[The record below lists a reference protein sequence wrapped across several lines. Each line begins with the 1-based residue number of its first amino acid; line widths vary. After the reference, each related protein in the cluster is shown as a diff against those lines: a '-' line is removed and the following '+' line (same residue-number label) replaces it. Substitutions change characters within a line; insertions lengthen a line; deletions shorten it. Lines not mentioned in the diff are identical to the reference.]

1 MCGSKYLKKQKKM
14 LRAVLRTVLAKIPGL
29 WLERFTSHV
38 SRPEETPMKIW
49 IIEPD
54 ETCVTTLLKD
64 QLNRM
69 GEENAVPPSLDSDAR
84 LREERRLFPR
94 IPCFLLVDY
103 AMQGCAYRAFIRN
116 ISAEG
121 AFIESHG
128 LVPHGSDISLVI
140 SILDHQHPVKITG
153 EIVRIREEGLAVRF
167 DPAADLLLAKLPL

>member
-1 MCGSKYLKKQKKM
+1 
-14 LRAVLRTVLAKIPGL
+14 
-29 WLERFTSHV
+29 
-38 SRPEETPMKIW
+38 MKIW
-49 IIEPD
+49 NIDPD
-54 ETCVTTLLKD
+54 EACVTSLLKD

-69 GEENAVPPSLDSDAR
+69 GEESRVLPSLDSDNR
-84 LREERRLFPR
+84 LREEKRLFPR

-103 AMQGCAYRAFIRN
+103 ATQGCAYRAFIRN

-128 LVPHGSDISLVI
+128 PFPHGPDISLVI

-167 DPAADLLLAKLPL
+167 DPAADLLLANLPL

>member
-1 MCGSKYLKKQKKM
+1 
-14 LRAVLRTVLAKIPGL
+14 
-29 WLERFTSHV
+29 
-38 SRPEETPMKIW
+38 MKIW

-69 GEENAVPPSLDSDAR
+69 GEQSRVLPSLNSDGR

-103 AMQGCAYRAFIRN
+103 ATQGCAYRAFVRN
-116 ISAEG
+116 ISVEG
-121 AFIESHG
+121 AFIESYG
-128 LVPHGSDISLVI
+128 PVPHGRDISLVI

-167 DPAADLLLAKLPL
+167 DPVADLLLANLPL

>member
-1 MCGSKYLKKQKKM
+1 
-14 LRAVLRTVLAKIPGL
+14 
-29 WLERFTSHV
+29 
-38 SRPEETPMKIW
+38 MKIW

-69 GEENAVPPSLDSDAR
+69 GEETGVLPSLDSDDR
-84 LREERRLFPR
+84 LRGERRLFPR

-103 AMQGCAYRAFIRN
+103 VIQGCAFRAFIRN

-128 LVPHGSDISLVI
+128 LVPLGSDISLVI
-140 SILDHQHPVKITG
+140 SILDRQQPVKITG
-153 EIVRIREEGLAVRF
+153 EIVQTREDGLAVRF
-167 DPAADLLLAKLPL
+167 DPLADLLLANLPL

>member
-1 MCGSKYLKKQKKM
+1 
-14 LRAVLRTVLAKIPGL
+14 
-29 WLERFTSHV
+29 
-38 SRPEETPMKIW
+38 MKTW

-54 ETCVTTLLKD
+54 ETCVTTLLKN

-69 GEENAVPPSLDSDAR
+69 GEEARVLPSLDSDDR

-103 AMQGCAYRAFIRN
+103 ATQDCAYRAFIRD
-116 ISAEG
+116 ISVEG

-128 LVPHGSDISLVI
+128 PVPHGPDISLVI
-140 SILDHQHPVKITG
+140 SILDRQYPVKITG

-167 DPAADLLLAKLPL
+167 DPVVDLLLANLPL

>member
-1 MCGSKYLKKQKKM
+1 
-14 LRAVLRTVLAKIPGL
+14 
-29 WLERFTSHV
+29 
-38 SRPEETPMKIW
+38 MKIW

-69 GEENAVPPSLDSDAR
+69 GEETATPPSLDSDDR

-103 AMQGCAYRAFIRN
+103 VMQGCAYRAFIRN

-128 LVPHGSDISLVI
+128 LVPHGPDISLVI
-140 SILDHQHPVKITG
+140 SILDRQHPVKITG
-153 EIVRIREEGLAVRF
+153 EIVQTREDGLAVRF
-167 DPAADLLLAKLPL
+167 DPVADLLLANLPL

>member
-1 MCGSKYLKKQKKM
+1 
-14 LRAVLRTVLAKIPGL
+14 
-29 WLERFTSHV
+29 
-38 SRPEETPMKIW
+38 MKIW
-49 IIEPD
+49 IIKPD
-54 ETCVTTLLKD
+54 ETCVTTLLKE

-69 GEENAVPPSLDSDAR
+69 GEEAGVPSSLDPDDR

-103 AMQGCAYRAFIRN
+103 VMQGCAFRAFIRN
-116 ISAEG
+116 ISVEG

-140 SILDHQHPVKITG
+140 SILDRQHPVKITG

-167 DPAADLLLAKLPL
+167 DPAADLLLANLPL

>member
-1 MCGSKYLKKQKKM
+1 
-14 LRAVLRTVLAKIPGL
+14 
-29 WLERFTSHV
+29 
-38 SRPEETPMKIW
+38 MKIW

-64 QLNRM
+64 QLSLV
-69 GEENAVPPSLDSDAR
+69 GEKTGVLPSVDSDDR
-84 LREERRLFPR
+84 LREEKRLFPR

-103 AMQGCAYRAFIRN
+103 ATQGCAYRAFIRN

-128 LVPHGSDISLVI
+128 PFPHGPDISLVI

-153 EIVRIREEGLAVRF
+153 EIVQIREEGLAVRF
-167 DPAADLLLAKLPL
+167 DSVADLLLADLPL

>member
-1 MCGSKYLKKQKKM
+1 
-14 LRAVLRTVLAKIPGL
+14 
-29 WLERFTSHV
+29 
-38 SRPEETPMKIW
+38 MKIW

-69 GEENAVPPSLDSDAR
+69 GEQSRVLPSLNSDGR

-103 AMQGCAYRAFIRN
+103 ATQGCAYRAFVRN
-116 ISAEG
+116 ISVEG

-128 LVPHGSDISLVI
+128 TVPHGPDISLVI
-140 SILDHQHPVKITG
+140 SILDRQHPVKIAG
-153 EIVRIREEGLAVRF
+153 EIVQIREEGLAVRF
-167 DPAADLLLAKLPL
+167 DPVADLLLANLPL

>member
-1 MCGSKYLKKQKKM
+1 
-14 LRAVLRTVLAKIPGL
+14 
-29 WLERFTSHV
+29 
-38 SRPEETPMKIW
+38 MKIW

-54 ETCVTTLLKD
+54 EMCVTTLLKD

-69 GEENAVPPSLDSDAR
+69 GEETGVPPTLDSDDR

-103 AMQGCAYRAFIRN
+103 ATQGCAYRAFVRN

-128 LVPHGSDISLVI
+128 PVPHGPDISLVI
-140 SILDHQHPVKITG
+140 SILDHQRPVKITG

-167 DPAADLLLAKLPL
+167 DPAADLLLANLPL